1 MNNIDT
7 YPIEFFLEKAK
18 IVLKTNQKSLT
29 LDVREVEALRDC
41 LSLVMT
47 RLVSQSGVTDK
58 PVVTDNALKI
68 KMDGGQ
74 F

>member
-18 IVLKTNQKSLT
+18 IVLKTNQKSLI

-41 LSLVMT
+41 LALVMT
-47 RLVSQSGVTDK
+47 RLVSQSVVIDK
-58 PVVTDNALKI
+58 PVEPNNVLKV
-68 KMDGGQ
+68 KMDGGL